1 MLLLLSESKL
11 VLESRSDMAD
21 ESWSSSER
29 VVDRVVFAWRLASKT
44 RRNESPEWILSYISR
59 PISVSL
65 LAL

>member
-29 VVDRVVFAWRLASKT
+29 VVESVVFACRLASKT